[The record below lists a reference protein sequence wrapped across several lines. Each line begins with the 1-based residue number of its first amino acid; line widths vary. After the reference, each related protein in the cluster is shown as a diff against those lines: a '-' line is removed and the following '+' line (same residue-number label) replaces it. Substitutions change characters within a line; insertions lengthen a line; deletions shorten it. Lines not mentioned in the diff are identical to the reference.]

1 MLLTRVSHAELIE
14 AAKELPMAPR
24 LLGELGVL
32 INDPN
37 SDAQDVTDL
46 LKQDPAIAA
55 RLIRIANSAVYARS
69 VPVSSTEG
77 AVSCIG
83 FDEVHRLVGALAS
96 HQLAERRYDLHGI
109 SASRL
114 RNISLFTA
122 VLMEDLAVP
131 ARESRRACYTIG
143 LLRSVGIMALELI
156 GCRHSQVPPFN
167 PGTGQPLDE
176 WEKCHWGLDNCE
188 AAEVI
193 LKEWRMPHETVL
205 AVRHHY
211 RPAQLHNPMIHL
223 LALAAG
229 SASDRYQ
236 GIDGEEGYWQPTA
249 ETFRRAGLDLR
260 DFQMASERA
269 QETFERLETAL
280 V

>member
-14 AAKELPMAPR
+14 AAKELPTAPR
-24 LLGELGVL
+24 LLGELGILV
-32 INDPN
+32 NDPN
-37 SDAQDVTDL
+37 TDASDVTEL

-96 HQLAERRYDLHGI
+96 TQLMEHQLPLHGI
-109 SASRL
+109 TTTRL

-122 VLMEDLAVP
+122 IMMEDLAVP
-131 ARESRRACYTIG
+131 ARESRRRCYTIG
-143 LLRSVGIMALELI
+143 LLRSIGIMALEII
-156 GCRHSQVPPFN
+156 GCRHNQVPPFN

-193 LKEWRMPHETVL
+193 LKEWRMPHETAL

-211 RPAQLHNPMIHL
+211 RPGNMHNPMIHL

-229 SASDRYQ
+229 SASDRFQ
-236 GIDGEEGYWQPTA
+236 GIDGEESYWHPTA
-249 ETFRRAGLDLR
+249 DTFRKAGLDVR
-260 DFQMASERA
+260 DFQLASERA
-269 QETFERLETAL
+269 QETFQRLESAL
-280 V
+280 A